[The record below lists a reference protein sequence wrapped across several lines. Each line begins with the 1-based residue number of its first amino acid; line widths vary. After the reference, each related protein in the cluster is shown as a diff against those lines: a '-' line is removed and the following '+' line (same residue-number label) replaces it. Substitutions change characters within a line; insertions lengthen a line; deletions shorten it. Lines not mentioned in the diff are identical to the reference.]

1 MAPKSDDRL
10 PEHGSQSGK
19 LLLPRGIFELL
30 EKEVFFYQ
38 ELLRLLDK
46 EHECLHSL
54 SIEYLCAVS
63 KAKETEILKIKVIE
77 ENLKDI
83 TAGLFKN
90 HGYVVEDTTI
100 TALMQVA
107 DRKQAGILKHYLSI
121 LTALKEDIRER
132 NGNNKRFI
140 EETLEVIEDSLSIL
154 MPPRSAPFYTPQGKN
169 ARCSCNANVLSRE
182 V

>member
-1 MAPKSDDRL
+1 MAPKSDDR
-10 PEHGSQSGK
+10 K
-19 LLLPRGIFELL
+19 LLLPIGIFELL
-30 EKEVFFYQ
+30 EKEVGFYQ

-46 EHECLHSL
+46 ERECLHSL
-54 SIEYLCAVS
+54 SIEDLCAIS
-63 KAKETEILKIKVIE
+63 KAKETEILKIKVVE

-90 HGYVVEDTTI
+90 HGYVSEDTTI
-100 TALMQVA
+100 TALMEVA
-107 DRKQAGILKHYLSI
+107 DKKQAGILKNYLAI

-154 MPPRSAPFYTPQGKN
+154 MPPRNAPFYTSQGKN

>member
-1 MAPKSDDRL
+1 MAPKSNDR
-10 PEHGSQSGK
+10 K

-30 EKEVFFYQ
+30 EKEVGFYQ

-54 SIEYLCAVS
+54 SIEDLCTVS

-83 TAGLFKN
+83 TSGLFKN
-90 HGYVVEDTTI
+90 RGYVLEDTTM
-100 TALMQVA
+100 TALTEVA
-107 DRKQAGILKHYLSI
+107 DRKQIGILKHYLAI

-154 MPPRSAPFYTPQGKN
+154 MPPSHAPFYTPQGKH
-169 ARCSCNANVLSRE
+169 ARCSCNASVLSRE

>member
-1 MAPKSDDRL
+1 MTPKSDGR
-10 PEHGSQSGK
+10 K
-19 LLLPRGIFELL
+19 LLLPKGIFELL
-30 EKEVFFYQ
+30 EKEVVFYQ

-54 SIEYLCAVS
+54 SIEDLCAVS

-77 ENLKDI
+77 ENLRDI
-83 TAGLFKN
+83 TAGLFKK
-90 HGYVVEDTTI
+90 HGYVAEDTAI
-100 TALMQVA
+100 TALMEVA
-107 DRKQAGILKHYLSI
+107 DRKQAEILKNYLAI
-121 LTALKEDIRER
+121 LTALQEDIQKR

-140 EETLEVIEDSLSIL
+140 EETLECIEDSLSIL
-154 MPPRSAPFYTPQGKN
+154 MPPRNAPFYTPQGKN